1 MTLQQFDEIYEEAAK
16 RHPKGHVSVESFRGV
31 LDEIR
36 ASEVVDT
43 EHLLKTRL
51 KC

>member
-1 MTLQQFDEIYEEAAK
+1 MTLQQFDEIYDEASK
-16 RHPKGHVSVESFRGV
+16 RHPGGLVSVESFRAI

-43 EHLLKTRL
+43 EHQLKTQL
-51 KC
+51 NC